1 MGMKNEFDVKTDLS
15 LVLLEEGFTAEEVAD
30 AIGISR
36 RTLFNILSGSVQT
49 SNDSLEKI
57 YSFIYKDGYRLNK
70 LKEEFYKDS
79 GKLVLFHG
87 AKEQIEEIT
96 NNGSRDRC
104 DFGPAFYLGETYHQ
118 ASNFVCEYDEASVYT
133 FFFEKDGLIIK
144 EFNCD
149 LDWMIA
155 ICYYRGTIDE
165 YSNHPKV
172 QSIIKEVEAADVII
186 APIADNKMFQ
196 VMQLFADGEI
206 TSEQAYHSL
215 SSSTLGKQYVLRTDR
230 AIKRLKQ
237 LNRLYLCKEEKDDCL
252 TKVLEHAQ
260 KIEDELNEAK
270 RKYRRE
276 GLYIDELF
284 K

>member
-1 MGMKNEFDVKTDLS
+1 MKNEFDVKTDLS
-15 LVLLEEGFTAEEVAD
+15 LVLLEEDFTAEEVAD

-36 RTLFNILSGSVQT
+36 RTVFNILSGSVQT

-57 YSFIYKDGYRLNK
+57 YSFIYKDGYRLNR
-70 LKEEFYKDS
+70 LKEDFYKDT

-87 AKEQIEEIT
+87 AKEKIEEVS
-96 NNGSRDRC
+96 NNGSRNNC
-104 DFGPAFYLGETYHQ
+104 DFGPAFYLGESYYQ

-133 FFFEKDGLIIK
+133 FFFEKDDLKIK
-144 EFNCD
+144 EFKCE

-155 ICYYRGTIDE
+155 VCYYRGTIDE
-165 YSNHPKV
+165 YANHPKV
-172 QSIIKEVEAADVII
+172 VKIIKEIEDSDVVI

-230 AIKRLKQ
+230 AIKKLKQ
-237 LNRLYLCKEEKDDCL
+237 INRLYLCKEEKTDCL
-252 TKVLEHAQ
+252 NKVLDHAQ
-260 KIEDELNEAK
+260 TIEDELVEAK